1 MTGGFYMDE
10 DIEKEILKCEE
21 EIKKAWKKEEFFIIS
36 YFISIIATI
45 YISYRLLGDGYLSD
59 YLAEKWW
66 LNLIIIIVLTII
78 SLKVSSPYYDKRKAA
93 MQKKFELQ
101 NKKSIELEDKRYTRY
116 LNAYKRDCS
125 KYSKF
130 KSYKGLKIGVLDGHF
145 MIISLTPP
153 KEPQHKDDGMNI
165 KLINAVKHVLD
176 IHLDVP
182 LKDFIYFKKEGSVQY
197 TTEVSG
203 GGTSLGGAIIG
214 GVIAGGAGAII
225 GSRKSV
231 KSKTVEHDNRVTIIK
246 TRKGEYTGEADLYK
260 VLMKVVPEKELTQL
274 LVTGNENNNSAISN
288 SDAATL
294 QENTSSNK

>member
-1 MTGGFYMDE
+1 MDK

-21 EIKKAWKKEEFFIIS
+21 EIKKSWKKEKIIIII
-36 YFISIIATI
+36 YFLSIIAAI
-45 YISYRLLGDGYLSD
+45 YISYRILGDGYLSD

-66 LNLIIIIVLTII
+66 VNIIIIIVITLI
-78 SLKVSSPYYDKRKAA
+78 SLKFSLPNDDRRNAA
-93 MQKKFELQ
+93 MQKKFKLQ

-153 KEPQHKDDGMNI
+153 KEPQHKNDGMNI

-176 IHLDVP
+176 IHLDIP
-182 LKDFIYFKKEGSVQY
+182 LEDFIYFKKEGSIQY

-246 TRKGEYTGEADLYK
+246 TRKGEYTGEADLYN

-274 LVTGNENNNSAISN
+274 LVTGNENNNSALSNDDIS
-288 SDAATL
+288 AL
-294 QENTSSNK
+294 PENKR